1 MGRLE
6 PSGVK
11 MDTMYDIYQ
20 ASLVKSGL
28 TMYADEDESYIRTRR
43 EQNVTINGVN
53 NANIS
58 TLEKPRVYKG

>member
-1 MGRLE
+1 
-6 PSGVK
+6 
-11 MDTMYDIYQ
+11 
-20 ASLVKSGL
+20 
-28 TMYADEDESYIRTRR
+28 MYADEDESCIRTRR